1 MAEGFH
7 CDKGPELR
15 ALTKEIHDMKKI
27 VLVGNGQKS
36 LTQLVTETRDFV
48 YPLSSKVDIINSNV
62 VQLMKFQ
69 NQTEAAR
76 QMKEDMRLKRSSR
89 HRWVVGIIL
98 TIIIG
103 TGSILAIILS

>member
-76 QMKEDMRLKRSSR
+76 QIKEDMRTRKRIR
-89 HRWVVGIIL
+89 DRW
-98 TIIIG
+98 IIG
-103 TGSILAIILS
+103 VMITLTLGAGSILAIILS